1 MLLEVEDLHVY
12 YFTKR
17 GVVKAVEGVTFQLD
31 RAEIMGIVGESGSG
45 KSTLGLAIMNLVPSP
60 GRIVKGSVKLDGVDL
75 TKLSEKE
82 LRRIRGKEVAMI
94 FQDPMTSLDPLMRI
108 GDQMVEAILAHEDV
122 DREEAKERALNLL
135 EEVGISKDRFNDYPH
150 QLSGGMRQR
159 VMIAMAVSLNPKLII
174 ADEPT
179 TALDVIVQDQ
189 IMDLFSKLRDEY
201 GVALILISHD
211 LALELEVSDK
221 IGVMYAGWLMEL
233 SKSEE
238 LVEKPLNPYT
248 RELLR
253 AIPNVELE
261 QQVLVSIPGSPPDL
275 HSPPPGCRFHPR
287 CPNAMPICSEK
298 EPPVNELNGR
308 LVKCW
313 LYKGG

>member
-1 MLLEVEDLHVY
+1 VLLEIKDLHVY

-17 GVVKAVEGVTFQLD
+17 GVVRAVEGVSFELD
-31 RAEIMGIVGESGSG
+31 RAEILGIVGESGSG
-45 KSTLGLAIMNLVPSP
+45 KSTLGLAIMNLVPSL
-60 GRIVKGSVKLDGVDL
+60 GKIVRGSIRLDGKDL
-75 TKLSEKE
+75 TKMSEKE
-82 LRRIRGKEVAMI
+82 LRDIRGKEIAMV

-108 GDQMVEAILAHEDV
+108 GDQIVETILAHEDV
-122 DREEAKERALNLL
+122 SKEEAKRRALELL

-159 VMIAMAVSLNPKLII
+159 VMIAMAISLNPKLII

-189 IMDLFSKLRDEY
+189 IMELFSKLRDEF
-201 GVALILISHD
+201 GVAIILISHD

-238 LVEKPLNPYT
+238 LAKKPLNPYA
-248 RELLR
+248 RELLK

-261 QQVLVSIPGSPPDL
+261 KQELLSIPGSPPDL
-275 HSPPPGCRFHPR
+275 HDPPTGCRFHPR
-287 CPNAMPICSEK
+287 CPDAMPICSKE
-298 EPPVNELNGR
+298 EPPTKSIDGR

-313 LYKGG
+313 LYGG

>member
-1 MLLEVEDLHVY
+1 MLLEIEDLHVY

-17 GVVKAVEGVTFQLD
+17 GVVRAVEGVSFELD
-31 RAEIMGIVGESGSG
+31 RAEILGIVGESGSG

-60 GRIVKGSVKLDGVDL
+60 GKIVRGSIRLDGKDL
-75 TKLSEKE
+75 TKMSEKE
-82 LRRIRGKEVAMI
+82 LRDIRGKEIAMV

-108 GDQMVEAILAHEDV
+108 GDQIVETILAHEDV
-122 DREEAKERALNLL
+122 SKEEAKRRALELL
-135 EEVGISKDRFNDYPH
+135 EEVGISRDRFNDYPH

-159 VMIAMAVSLNPKLII
+159 VMIAMAISLSPRLII

-189 IMDLFSKLRDEY
+189 IMELFSKLRDEF
-201 GVALILISHD
+201 GVAIILISHD

-238 LVEKPLNPYT
+238 LAKKPLNPYA
-248 RELLR
+248 RELLK

-261 QQVLVSIPGSPPDL
+261 EQELVSIPGSPPDL
-275 HSPPPGCRFHPR
+275 HDPPKGCRFHPR
-287 CPNAMPICSEK
+287 CPDAMPICFKE
-298 EPPVNELNGR
+298 EPPTKSIDGR

-313 LYKGG
+313 LYGG

>member
-1 MLLEVEDLHVY
+1 MLLEVDDLHVY
-12 YFTKR
+12 YYTKR
-17 GVVKAVEGVTFQLD
+17 GVVRAVEGVSFQLD
-31 RAEIMGIVGESGSG
+31 RAEILGIVGESGSG

-60 GRIVKGSVKLDGVDL
+60 GRIVKGSIRLDGRDL
-75 TKLSEKE
+75 TKMSEKE
-82 LRRIRGKEVAMI
+82 LRDVRGKEIAMV

-108 GDQMVEAILAHEDV
+108 GDQIVETILAHEDMSK
-122 DREEAKERALNLL
+122 EEARKRALELL

-159 VMIAMAVSLNPKLII
+159 VMIAMAISLNPKLII

-189 IMDLFSKLRDEY
+189 IMELFSKLREEF
-201 GVALILISHD
+201 GVAIILISHD
-211 LALELEVSDK
+211 LALELEVSDR

-233 SKSEE
+233 SKSED
-238 LVEKPLNPYT
+238 LASNPLNPYA
-248 RELLR
+248 RELLK

-261 QQVLVSIPGSPPDL
+261 EQELVSIPGSPPDL
-275 HSPPPGCRFHPR
+275 HDPPPGCRFHPR
-287 CPNAMPICSEK
+287 CPDAMPVCSEE
-298 EPPVNELNGR
+298 EPPTKLIDGR

-313 LYKGG
+313 LYGR

>member
-12 YFTKR
+12 YYTKR
-17 GVVKAVEGVTFQLD
+17 GVVRAVEGVSFALD
-31 RAEIMGIVGESGSG
+31 RAEILGIVGESGSG

-60 GRIVKGSVKLDGVDL
+60 GKIVRGSIRLNGQDL
-75 TKLSEKE
+75 TKMSEKE
-82 LRRIRGKEVAMI
+82 LEKVRGKEVAMV

-108 GDQMVEAILAHEDV
+108 GDQLVEAILAHD
-122 DREEAKERALNLL
+122 DITKEEARKRALELL

-189 IMDLFSKLRDEY
+189 IMDLFSRLREEF
-201 GVALILISHD
+201 GVAIILISHD
-211 LALELEVSDK
+211 LALELEVADK

-233 SKSEE
+233 SSANDIVKE
-238 LVEKPLNPYT
+238 PLNPYT
-248 RELLR
+248 RELLK

-261 QQVLVSIPGSPPDL
+261 DQKLVSIPGSPPDL
-275 HSPPPGCRFHPR
+275 HEPPPGCRFNPR
-287 CPNAMPICSEK
+287 CPDKMPICEEK
-298 EPPVNELNGR
+298 EPPAKIVNGR
-308 LVKCW
+308 FVKCW
-313 LYKGG
+313 IYGR

>member
-1 MLLEVEDLHVY
+1 MLLEIEDLHVY

-17 GVVKAVEGVTFQLD
+17 GVVRAVEGVSFELD
-31 RAEIMGIVGESGSG
+31 RAEILGIVGESGSG

-60 GRIVKGSVKLDGVDL
+60 GKIVRGSIRLDGKDL
-75 TKLSEKE
+75 TKMSEKE
-82 LRRIRGKEVAMI
+82 LRDIRGKEIAMV

-108 GDQMVEAILAHEDV
+108 GDQIVETILAHEDV
-122 DREEAKERALNLL
+122 SKEEAKRRALELL
-135 EEVGISKDRFNDYPH
+135 EEVGISRDRFNDYPH

-159 VMIAMAVSLNPKLII
+159 VMIAMAISLNPKLII

-189 IMDLFSKLRDEY
+189 IMELFSKLRDEF
-201 GVALILISHD
+201 GVAVILISHD

-238 LVEKPLNPYT
+238 LAKKPLNPYA
-248 RELLR
+248 RELLK

-261 QQVLVSIPGSPPDL
+261 EQELVSIPGSPPDL
-275 HSPPPGCRFHPR
+275 HDPPKGCRFHPR
-287 CPNAMPICSEK
+287 CPDAMPICFKE
-298 EPPVNELNGR
+298 EPPTKSIDGR

-313 LYKGG
+313 LYGG

>member
-1 MLLEVEDLHVY
+1 MLLEVKDLHVY
-12 YFTKR
+12 YYTKR
-17 GVVKAVEGVTFQLD
+17 GVVRAVEGVSFQLD
-31 RAEIMGIVGESGSG
+31 HAEIMGIVGESGSG

-60 GRIVKGSVKLDGVDL
+60 GRIVKGSIRLEGKDL
-75 TKLSEKE
+75 TKMSEKE
-82 LRRIRGKEVAMI
+82 LRKVRGKEVAMV

-108 GDQMVEAILAHEDV
+108 GDQIVETILAHEDLSK
-122 DREEAKERALNLL
+122 EEARKRALELL

-189 IMDLFSKLRDEY
+189 IMELFSKLRDEF
-201 GVALILISHD
+201 GVAIILISHD

-221 IGVMYAGWLMEL
+221 IGVMYAGWLVEL
-233 SKSEE
+233 SNSGE
-238 LVEKPLNPYT
+238 LAENPLNPYT
-248 RELLR
+248 RELLK

-261 QQVLVSIPGSPPDL
+261 EQKLVSIPGSPPDL
-275 HSPPPGCRFHPR
+275 HDPPHGCRFHPR
-287 CPNAMPICSEK
+287 CPDAMQVCYRE
-298 EPPVNELNGR
+298 EPPTKVVDGR

-313 LYKGG
+313 LYGR

>member
-1 MLLEVEDLHVY
+1 MLLEIDDLHVY

-17 GVVKAVEGVTFQLD
+17 GVVRAVEGVSFQLD
-31 RAEIMGIVGESGSG
+31 RAEILGVVGESGSG

-60 GRIVKGSVKLDGVDL
+60 GRIVKGSIKLDGKDL
-75 TKLSEKE
+75 TKMSERE
-82 LRRIRGKEVAMI
+82 LREIRGKEIAMV

-108 GDQMVEAILAHEDV
+108 GDQIVETILAHEDISK
-122 DREEAKERALNLL
+122 EEAKRRALELL

-159 VMIAMAVSLNPKLII
+159 VMIAMAISLNPKLII

-189 IMDLFSKLRDEY
+189 IMELFSKLRDEF
-201 GVALILISHD
+201 GVAIILISHD

-233 SKSEE
+233 SRAEE
-238 LVEKPLNPYT
+238 LAKKPLNPYA
-248 RELLR
+248 RELLK

-261 QQVLVSIPGSPPDL
+261 EQELVSIPGSPPDL
-275 HSPPPGCRFHPR
+275 HDPPPGCRFHPR
-287 CPNAMPICSEK
+287 CPDAMPICTKE
-298 EPPVNELNGR
+298 EPPTKSIDGR
-308 LVKCW
+308 FVKCW
-313 LYKGG
+313 LYGG

>member
-1 MLLEVEDLHVY
+1 MLLEVKNLHVY
-12 YFTKR
+12 YYTRR
-17 GVVKAVEGVTFQLD
+17 GVVRAVEGISFQLD

-60 GRIVKGSVKLDGVDL
+60 GRIVGGSIILEGKDL
-75 TKLSEKE
+75 TKMSEKE
-82 LRRIRGKEVAMI
+82 LRKVRGKEVAMV

-108 GDQMVEAILAHEDV
+108 GDQIVETILAHEDLSK
-122 DREEAKERALNLL
+122 EEARKRALELL

-189 IMDLFSKLRDEY
+189 IMELFSKLRDEF
-201 GVALILISHD
+201 GVAIILISHD

-221 IGVMYAGWLMEL
+221 IGVMYAGWLVEL
-233 SKSEE
+233 SSSRE
-238 LVEKPLNPYT
+238 LAENPLNPYT
-248 RELLR
+248 RELLK
-253 AIPNVELE
+253 AIPNVELKE
-261 QQVLVSIPGSPPDL
+261 QKLVSIPGSPPDL
-275 HSPPPGCRFHPR
+275 HDPPHGCRFHPR
-287 CPNAMPICSEK
+287 CPDAMEVCYRE
-298 EPPVNELNGR
+298 EPPTKVVDER

-313 LYKGG
+313 LYGR

>member
-1 MLLEVEDLHVY
+1 VLLEIDDLHVY

-17 GVVKAVEGVTFQLD
+17 GVVRAVEGVSFQLD
-31 RAEIMGIVGESGSG
+31 RAEILGVVGESGSG

-60 GRIVKGSVKLDGVDL
+60 GRIVKGSIKLDGKDL
-75 TKLSEKE
+75 TKMSERE
-82 LRRIRGKEVAMI
+82 LREIRGKEIAMV

-108 GDQMVEAILAHEDV
+108 GDQIVETILAHEDISK
-122 DREEAKERALNLL
+122 EEAKRRALELL

-159 VMIAMAVSLNPKLII
+159 VMIAMAISLNPKLII

-189 IMDLFSKLRDEY
+189 IMELFSKLRDEF
-201 GVALILISHD
+201 GVAIILISHD

-233 SKSEE
+233 SRAEE
-238 LVEKPLNPYT
+238 LAKKPLNPYA
-248 RELLR
+248 RELLK

-261 QQVLVSIPGSPPDL
+261 EQELVSIPGSPPDL
-275 HSPPPGCRFHPR
+275 HDPPPGCRFHPR
-287 CPNAMPICSEK
+287 CPDAMPICTKE
-298 EPPVNELNGR
+298 EPPTKSIDGR
-308 LVKCW
+308 FVKCW
-313 LYKGG
+313 LYGG

>member
-1 MLLEVEDLHVY
+1 MLLEVDDLHVH

-17 GVVKAVEGVTFQLD
+17 GVVRAVEGVSFNLD
-31 RAEIMGIVGESGSG
+31 EAEILGIVGESGSG

-60 GRIVKGSVKLDGVDL
+60 GRIVSGSVRLNGKEI
-75 TKLSEKE
+75 TRMSEKE
-82 LRRIRGKEVAMI
+82 LRRIRGKEVAMV

-108 GDQMVEAILAHEDV
+108 GDQIVETILAHEDMTK
-122 DREEAKERALNLL
+122 EEAKRRAMELL
-135 EEVGISKDRFNDYPH
+135 EEVGISRDRFNDYPH

-189 IMDLFSKLRDEY
+189 IMDLFTELRDEH
-201 GVALILISHD
+201 GVAIILISHD
-211 LALELEVSDK
+211 LALELEVSDR

-233 SKSEE
+233 SKAED
-238 LVEKPLNPYT
+238 LMKRPLNPYA
-248 RELLR
+248 RELLK

-261 QQVLVSIPGSPPDL
+261 DQKLISIPGSPPDL

-287 CPNAMPICSEK
+287 CPDAKPVCSRE
-298 EPPVNELNGR
+298 EPPTKVVDGR

-313 LYKGG
+313 LYG

>member
-1 MLLEVEDLHVY
+1 MLLEVNDLHVY
-12 YFTKR
+12 YYTKR
-17 GVVKAVEGVTFQLD
+17 GVVRAVEGVSFQLD
-31 RAEIMGIVGESGSG
+31 RAEILGIVGESGSG

-60 GRIVKGSVKLDGVDL
+60 GRIVKGSIRLDGRDL
-75 TKLSEKE
+75 TKMSEKE
-82 LRRIRGKEVAMI
+82 LRDVRGKEIAMV

-108 GDQMVEAILAHEDV
+108 GDQIVETILAHEDMSK
-122 DREEAKERALNLL
+122 EEARKRALELL

-159 VMIAMAVSLNPKLII
+159 VMIAMAISLNPKLII

-189 IMDLFSKLRDEY
+189 IMELFSKLREEF
-201 GVALILISHD
+201 GVAIILISHD
-211 LALELEVSDK
+211 LALELEVSDR

-233 SKSEE
+233 SKSED
-238 LVEKPLNPYT
+238 LASNPLNPYA
-248 RELLR
+248 RELLK

-261 QQVLVSIPGSPPDL
+261 EQELVSIPGSPPDL
-275 HSPPPGCRFHPR
+275 HDPPPGCRFHPR
-287 CPNAMPICSEK
+287 CPDAMPVCSEK
-298 EPPVNELNGR
+298 EPPTKLIDGR

-313 LYKGG
+313 LYGR

>member
-1 MLLEVEDLHVY
+1 MLLEVKDLHVY
-12 YFTKR
+12 YYTKR
-17 GVVKAVEGVTFQLD
+17 GVVRAVEGVSFQLD
-31 RAEIMGIVGESGSG
+31 HAEIMGIVGESGSG

-60 GRIVKGSVKLDGVDL
+60 GRIVKGSIRLEGKDL
-75 TKLSEKE
+75 TKMSEKE
-82 LRRIRGKEVAMI
+82 LRKVRGKEVAMV

-108 GDQMVEAILAHEDV
+108 GDQIVETILAHEDLSK
-122 DREEAKERALNLL
+122 EEARKRALELL

-189 IMDLFSKLRDEY
+189 IMELFSKLRDEF
-201 GVALILISHD
+201 GVAIILISHD

-221 IGVMYAGWLMEL
+221 IGVMYAGWLVEL
-233 SKSEE
+233 SSSGE
-238 LVEKPLNPYT
+238 LAENPLNPYT
-248 RELLR
+248 RELLK

-261 QQVLVSIPGSPPDL
+261 EQKLVSIPGSPPDL
-275 HSPPPGCRFHPR
+275 HDPPHGCRFHPR
-287 CPNAMPICSEK
+287 CPDAMQVCYRE
-298 EPPVNELNGR
+298 EPPTKVVDGR

-313 LYKGG
+313 LYGR

>member
-1 MLLEVEDLHVY
+1 MLLEVDDLHVY
-12 YFTKR
+12 YYTKR
-17 GVVKAVEGVTFQLD
+17 GIVRAVEGISFTLD

-60 GRIVKGSVKLDGVDL
+60 GRIVKGSVRLNGRDL
-75 TKLSEKE
+75 TKMSEKE
-82 LRRIRGKEVAMI
+82 LREIRGKEIAMV

-108 GDQMVEAILAHEDV
+108 GDQLVEAMLAHEDMGK
-122 DREEAKERALNLL
+122 EEARKRALELL

-189 IMDLFSKLRDEY
+189 IMDLFSKLREEF
-201 GVALILISHD
+201 GVAIILISHD

-233 SKSEE
+233 SNADDIAK
-238 LVEKPLNPYT
+238 KPLNPYT
-248 RELLR
+248 RELLK

-261 QQVLVSIPGSPPDL
+261 DQELVSIPGSPPDL
-275 HSPPPGCRFHPR
+275 HEPPSGCRFHPR
-287 CPNAMPICSEK
+287 CPDRMPICEK
-298 EPPVNELNGR
+298 EEPPAKTVDGR

-313 LYKGG
+313 LYGR